1 MQENISRQF
10 KEMQKTIDDMNK
22 KLNIKKEII
31 IKEPNRNF
39 AAEIFK
45 HEIKKKKKLRAS
57 LQQQNRSS
65 GRKNLQS
72 GGQDFEISTH
82 KNKEKR
88 IEKYEESPDNI
99 WDAIKQN
106 NIHIIQIPEGKEKE
120 RGIENLLNEIIFENI
135 PGLEGK
141 IQV

>member
-45 HEIKKKKKLRAS
+45 HEIKKKKTES
-57 LQQQNRSS
+57 FSS
-65 GRKNLQS
+65 TTEQ
-72 GGQDFEISTH
+72 
-82 KNKEKR
+82 
-88 IEKYEESPDNI
+88 
-99 WDAIKQN
+99 IKW
-106 NIHIIQIPEGKEKE
+106 EKE
-120 RGIENLLNEIIFENI
+120 LTVWRARL
-135 PGLEGK
+135 
-141 IQV
+141 

>member
-1 MQENISRQF
+1 M
-10 KEMQKTIDDMNK
+10 
-22 KLNIKKEII
+22 KL
-31 IKEPNRNF
+31 
-39 AAEIFK
+39 
-45 HEIKKKKKLRAS
+45 KKKKLRAS

-141 IQV
+141 TQV